1 MKRLIRI
8 FVIALVSIAMMV
20 PPVEA
25 QSRTTGNRNE
35 RSHSTQNSRP
45 NNSGRPSNSSGRP
58 GNNNNGHRPGN
69 NGGSNG
75 HRPGN
80 NNPGRP
86 GNNNNGHRPGNN
98 GGSNGHRPGNNN
110 PGRPGNNNNGHRPG
124 NNGGNNGHRPGG
136 NNNGHRPGNNGHN
149 PGRPGHGG
157 YNPGRPHR
165 PGGDYR
171 PNRPHRPHRP
181 TVIVPPHRP
190 HRPPMRPWSRPVPPP
205 SWRPRPAAPVIASI
219 LGITFGTAI
228 NMSLDYL
235 INRGYTIDGHG
246 NDAVYLRD
254 VNEMSYYWPD
264 ATLYYGAGGL
274 ARSEFLYSTSFPDPM
289 RYNSL
294 YTRFNRTYGPPIN
307 IVRTGGVL
315 SATWFAPNRG
325 YVTIDY
331 RSQYSLGGELRYFT
345 TLTFG
350 L

>member
-45 NNSGRPSNSSGRP
+45 NNSGRPSNNS
-58 GNNNNGHRPGN
+58 
-69 NGGSNG
+69 
-75 HRPGN
+75 
-80 NNPGRP
+80 GRP

-124 NNGGNNGHRPGG
+124 NNGGNNGHRPGNNNPGRPGNNNNGHRPGNNGGNNGHRPGG
-136 NNNGHRPGNNGHN
+136 NNNGHRPGNNN

-171 PNRPHRPHRP
+171 PNRPHRP

-235 INRGYTIDGHG
+235 INRGYTIDGYG

>member
-20 PPVEA
+20 PPIEA

-69 NGGSNG
+69 NNT
-75 HRPGN
+75 
-80 NNPGRP
+80 GRP

-110 PGRPGNNNNGHRPG
+110 TGRPGN
-124 NNGGNNGHRPGG
+124 

-157 YNPGRPHR
+157 YNPGHPHR

-171 PNRPHRPHRP
+171 PNRPNRPHRP

-235 INRGYTIDGHG
+235 INRGYTIDGYG

-274 ARSEFLYSTSFPDPM
+274 ARSEFLYSTSYPDPM

-331 RSQYSLGGELRYFT
+331 RSQYSLGGDLRYFT

>member
-20 PPVEA
+20 PPIEA

-35 RSHSTQNSRP
+35 RPHSTQNSRP

-69 NGGSNG
+69 NGGNNG

-124 NNGGNNGHRPGG
+124 NNG
-136 NNNGHRPGNNGHN
+136 HN

-171 PNRPHRPHRP
+171 PNRPNRPHRP

-235 INRGYTIDGHG
+235 INRGYTIDGYG

-274 ARSEFLYSTSFPDPM
+274 ARSEFLYSTSYPDPM

-331 RSQYSLGGELRYFT
+331 RSQYSLGGDLRYFT

>member
-1 MKRLIRI
+1 
-8 FVIALVSIAMMV
+8 
-20 PPVEA
+20 
-25 QSRTTGNRNE
+25 
-35 RSHSTQNSRP
+35 
-45 NNSGRPSNSSGRP
+45 
-58 GNNNNGHRPGN
+58 
-69 NGGSNG
+69 
-75 HRPGN
+75 
-80 NNPGRP
+80 
-86 GNNNNGHRPGNN
+86 
-98 GGSNGHRPGNNN
+98 
-110 PGRPGNNNNGHRPG
+110 
-124 NNGGNNGHRPGG
+124 
-136 NNNGHRPGNNGHN
+136 
-149 PGRPGHGG
+149 
-157 YNPGRPHR
+157 
-165 PGGDYR
+165 
-171 PNRPHRPHRP
+171 
-181 TVIVPPHRP
+181 
-190 HRPPMRPWSRPVPPP
+190 MRPWSRPVPPP

-235 INRGYTIDGHG
+235 INRGYTIDGYG

-274 ARSEFLYSTSFPDPM
+274 ARSEFLYSTSYPDPM

-307 IVRTGGVL
+307 IVRTSGVL

>member
-20 PPVEA
+20 PPIEA

-69 NGGSNG
+69 NGGNNG

-86 GNNNNGHRPGNN
+86 GNNNNGRRPGNN

-110 PGRPGNNNNGHRPG
+110 PGRPGN
-124 NNGGNNGHRPGG
+124 

-171 PNRPHRPHRP
+171 PNRPNRPHRP

-235 INRGYTIDGHG
+235 INRGYTIDGYG

-274 ARSEFLYSTSFPDPM
+274 ARSEFLYSTSYPDPM

-331 RSQYSLGGELRYFT
+331 RSQYSLGGDLRYFT

>member
-20 PPVEA
+20 PPIEA

-58 GNNNNGHRPGN
+58 GNNN
-69 NGGSNG
+69 NG

-124 NNGGNNGHRPGG
+124 NNG
-136 NNNGHRPGNNGHN
+136 HN

-171 PNRPHRPHRP
+171 PNRPNRPHRP

-235 INRGYTIDGHG
+235 INRGYTIDGYG

-274 ARSEFLYSTSFPDPM
+274 ARSEFLYSTSYPDPM

-331 RSQYSLGGELRYFT
+331 RSQYSLGGDLRYFT

>member
-20 PPVEA
+20 PPIEA

-69 NGGSNG
+69 NG

-86 GNNNNGHRPGNN
+86 GNNNGHRPGNN

-124 NNGGNNGHRPGG
+124 NNGHNPG
-136 NNNGHRPGNNGHN
+136 RPGNNGH
-149 PGRPGHGG
+149 
-157 YNPGRPHR
+157 NPGRPHR

-171 PNRPHRPHRP
+171 PNRPNRPHRP

-235 INRGYTIDGHG
+235 INRGYTIDGYG

-274 ARSEFLYSTSFPDPM
+274 ARSEFLYSTSYPDPM

-331 RSQYSLGGELRYFT
+331 RSQYSLGGDLRYFT

>member
-20 PPVEA
+20 PPIEA

-69 NGGSNG
+69 NGGNNG

-124 NNGGNNGHRPGG
+124 NNG
-136 NNNGHRPGNNGHN
+136 HN

-157 YNPGRPHR
+157 YNRGRPHR

-171 PNRPHRPHRP
+171 PHRPNRPHRP

-190 HRPPMRPWSRPVPPP
+190 HRPPMRPCSRPVPPP

-235 INRGYTIDGHG
+235 INRGYTIDGYG

-274 ARSEFLYSTSFPDPM
+274 ARSEFLYSTSYPDPM

-331 RSQYSLGGELRYFT
+331 RSQYSLGGDLRYFT

>member
-20 PPVEA
+20 PPIEA

-69 NGGSNG
+69 NGGNNG

-124 NNGGNNGHRPGG
+124 NNG
-136 NNNGHRPGNNGHN
+136 HN

-171 PNRPHRPHRP
+171 PNRPNRPHRP

-235 INRGYTIDGHG
+235 INRGYTIDGYG

-274 ARSEFLYSTSFPDPM
+274 ARSEFLYSTSYPDPM

-331 RSQYSLGGELRYFT
+331 RSQYSLGGDLRYFT
-345 TLTFG
+345 TLTDRKSVV
-350 L
+350 

>member
-98 GGSNGHRPGNNN
+98 G
-110 PGRPGNNNNGHRPG
+110 
-124 NNGGNNGHRPGG
+124 
-136 NNNGHRPGNNGHN
+136 HN

-171 PNRPHRPHRP
+171 PNRPHRP

-235 INRGYTIDGHG
+235 INRGYTIDGYG

>member
-20 PPVEA
+20 PPIEA

-69 NGGSNG
+69 NGGNNG

-86 GNNNNGHRPGNN
+86 GN
-98 GGSNGHRPGNNN
+98 
-110 PGRPGNNNNGHRPG
+110 
-124 NNGGNNGHRPGG
+124 

-171 PNRPHRPHRP
+171 PNRPHRP

-235 INRGYTIDGHG
+235 INRGYTIDGYG

-274 ARSEFLYSTSFPDPM
+274 ARSEFLYSTSYPDPM

>member
-20 PPVEA
+20 PPIEA

-58 GNNNNGHRPGN
+58 GNNN
-69 NGGSNG
+69 NG

-124 NNGGNNGHRPGG
+124 NNG
-136 NNNGHRPGNNGHN
+136 HN

-157 YNPGRPHR
+157 YNPGRPNRPGGDYRPHR

-171 PNRPHRPHRP
+171 PNRPNRPHRP

-235 INRGYTIDGHG
+235 INRGYTIDGYG

-274 ARSEFLYSTSFPDPM
+274 ARSEFLYSTSYPDPM

-331 RSQYSLGGELRYFT
+331 RSQYSLGGDLRYFT

>member
-20 PPVEA
+20 PPIEA

-69 NGGSNG
+69 NGGNNG

-124 NNGGNNGHRPGG
+124 NNNNGHRPGN

-171 PNRPHRPHRP
+171 PNRPNRPHRP

-235 INRGYTIDGHG
+235 INRGYTIDGYG

-274 ARSEFLYSTSFPDPM
+274 ARSEFLYSTSYPDPM

-331 RSQYSLGGELRYFT
+331 RSQYSLGGDLRYFT

>member
-20 PPVEA
+20 PPIEA

-58 GNNNNGHRPGN
+58 GNNN
-69 NGGSNG
+69 NG

-124 NNGGNNGHRPGG
+124 NNG
-136 NNNGHRPGNNGHN
+136 HN

-157 YNPGRPHR
+157 YNPGHPHR

-171 PNRPHRPHRP
+171 PNRPHRP

-235 INRGYTIDGHG
+235 INRGYTIDGYG

-274 ARSEFLYSTSFPDPM
+274 ARSEFLYSTSYPDPM

-331 RSQYSLGGELRYFT
+331 RSQYSLGGDLRYFT

>member
-8 FVIALVSIAMMV
+8 FVIALVSIAMML
-20 PPVEA
+20 PPIEA

-69 NGGSNG
+69 NGGNNG

-124 NNGGNNGHRPGG
+124 NNG
-136 NNNGHRPGNNGHN
+136 HN

-171 PNRPHRPHRP
+171 PNRPNRPHRP

-190 HRPPMRPWSRPVPPP
+190 HRPPMRPWSRPVRPP

-235 INRGYTIDGHG
+235 INRGYTIDGYG

-274 ARSEFLYSTSFPDPM
+274 ARSEFLYSTSYPDPM

-331 RSQYSLGGELRYFT
+331 RSQYSLGGDLRYFT

>member
-20 PPVEA
+20 PPIEA

-69 NGGSNG
+69 NGGNNG

-86 GNNNNGHRPGNN
+86 GN
-98 GGSNGHRPGNNN
+98 
-110 PGRPGNNNNGHRPG
+110 
-124 NNGGNNGHRPGG
+124 

-171 PNRPHRPHRP
+171 PNRPNRPNRPHRP

-235 INRGYTIDGHG
+235 INRGYTIDGYG

-274 ARSEFLYSTSFPDPM
+274 ARSEFLYSTSYPDPM

-331 RSQYSLGGELRYFT
+331 RSQYSLGGDLRYFT

>member
-20 PPVEA
+20 PPIEA

-69 NGGSNG
+69 NGGNNG

-110 PGRPGNNNNGHRPG
+110 PGRPGNNKTA
-124 NNGGNNGHRPGG
+124 
-136 NNNGHRPGNNGHN
+136 HRPGNNGHN

-171 PNRPHRPHRP
+171 PHRPNRPHRP

-235 INRGYTIDGHG
+235 INRGYTIDGYG

-274 ARSEFLYSTSFPDPM
+274 ARSEFLYSTSYPDPM

-331 RSQYSLGGELRYFT
+331 RSQYSLGGDLRYFT

>member
-20 PPVEA
+20 PPIEA

-69 NGGSNG
+69 NG

-124 NNGGNNGHRPGG
+124 NNG
-136 NNNGHRPGNNGHN
+136 HN

-171 PNRPHRPHRP
+171 PNRPNRPNRPHRP

-235 INRGYTIDGHG
+235 INRGYTIDGYG

-274 ARSEFLYSTSFPDPM
+274 ARSEFLYSTSYPDPM

-331 RSQYSLGGELRYFT
+331 RSQYSLGGDLRYFT

>member
-69 NGGSNG
+69 NGGNNG

-86 GNNNNGHRPGNN
+86 GN
-98 GGSNGHRPGNNN
+98 
-110 PGRPGNNNNGHRPG
+110 
-124 NNGGNNGHRPGG
+124 

-171 PNRPHRPHRP
+171 PNRPHRP

-235 INRGYTIDGHG
+235 INRGYTIDGYG

>member
-20 PPVEA
+20 PPIEA

-69 NGGSNG
+69 NGGNNG

-86 GNNNNGHRPGNN
+86 GN
-98 GGSNGHRPGNNN
+98 
-110 PGRPGNNNNGHRPG
+110 
-124 NNGGNNGHRPGG
+124 

-171 PNRPHRPHRP
+171 PHRPKRPHRP

-235 INRGYTIDGHG
+235 INRGYTIDGYG

-274 ARSEFLYSTSFPDPM
+274 ARSEFLYSTSYPDPM

-331 RSQYSLGGELRYFT
+331 RSQYSLGGDLRYFT

>member
-20 PPVEA
+20 PPIEA

-69 NGGSNG
+69 NGGNNG

-86 GNNNNGHRPGNN
+86 GNNNNGHRLGNN

-110 PGRPGNNNNGHRPG
+110 PGRLGN
-124 NNGGNNGHRPGG
+124 

-171 PNRPHRPHRP
+171 PNRPNRPHRP

-235 INRGYTIDGHG
+235 INRGYTIDGYG

-274 ARSEFLYSTSFPDPM
+274 ARSEFLYSTSYPDPM

-331 RSQYSLGGELRYFT
+331 RSQYSLGGDLRYFT

>member
-20 PPVEA
+20 PPIEA

-45 NNSGRPSNSSGRP
+45 NNSGRP
-58 GNNNNGHRPGN
+58 
-69 NGGSNG
+69 
-75 HRPGN
+75 
-80 NNPGRP
+80 
-86 GNNNNGHRPGNN
+86 
-98 GGSNGHRPGNNN
+98 
-110 PGRPGNNNNGHRPG
+110 GNNNNGHRPG
-124 NNGGNNGHRPGG
+124 NNGGNNGHRPGNNNPG
-136 NNNGHRPGNNGHN
+136 RPGNNNNGHRPGNNGHN

-171 PNRPHRPHRP
+171 PHRPNRPHRP

-235 INRGYTIDGHG
+235 INRGYTIDGYG

-274 ARSEFLYSTSFPDPM
+274 ARSEFLYSTSYPDPM

-331 RSQYSLGGELRYFT
+331 RSQYSLGGDLRYFT

>member
-20 PPVEA
+20 PPIEA

-69 NGGSNG
+69 NGGNNG

-124 NNGGNNGHRPGG
+124 NNG
-136 NNNGHRPGNNGHN
+136 HN

-171 PNRPHRPHRP
+171 PHRPNRPHRP

-235 INRGYTIDGHG
+235 INRGYTIDGYG

-274 ARSEFLYSTSFPDPM
+274 ARSEFLYSTSYPDPM

-331 RSQYSLGGELRYFT
+331 RSQYSLGGDLRYFT

>member
-20 PPVEA
+20 PPIEA

-69 NGGSNG
+69 N
-75 HRPGN
+75 
-80 NNPGRP
+80 NPGRP
-86 GNNNNGHRPGNN
+86 GN
-98 GGSNGHRPGNNN
+98 
-110 PGRPGNNNNGHRPG
+110 
-124 NNGGNNGHRPGG
+124 

-157 YNPGRPHR
+157 YNPGHPHR

-171 PNRPHRPHRP
+171 PNRPNRPHRP

-235 INRGYTIDGHG
+235 INRGYTIDGYG

-274 ARSEFLYSTSFPDPM
+274 ARSEFLYSTSYPDPM

-307 IVRTGGVL
+307 IVGTGGVL

-331 RSQYSLGGELRYFT
+331 RSQYSLGGDLRYFT

>member
-45 NNSGRPSNSSGRP
+45 NNSGRPSNNSGRP

-98 GGSNGHRPGNNN
+98 GGNNGHRPGNNN

-171 PNRPHRPHRP
+171 PNRPHRP

-235 INRGYTIDGHG
+235 INRGYTIDGYG

>member
-98 GGSNGHRPGNNN
+98 GGNNGHRPGNNN

-124 NNGGNNGHRPGG
+124 NNG
-136 NNNGHRPGNNGHN
+136 HN
-149 PGRPGHGG
+149 PGRPGHGGYNPGHGG

-171 PNRPHRPHRP
+171 PNRPHRP

-235 INRGYTIDGHG
+235 INRGYTIDGYG

>member
-98 GGSNGHRPGNNN
+98 GGNNGHRPGNNN

-124 NNGGNNGHRPGG
+124 NNGHNPGRPGNNGHNPG
-136 NNNGHRPGNNGHN
+136 RPGNNGHN

-171 PNRPHRPHRP
+171 PNRPHRP

-235 INRGYTIDGHG
+235 INRGYTIDGYG

-274 ARSEFLYSTSFPDPM
+274 ARSEFLYSTSYPDPI

>member
-20 PPVEA
+20 PPIEA

-58 GNNNNGHRPGN
+58 GNNN
-69 NGGSNG
+69 NG

-124 NNGGNNGHRPGG
+124 NNG
-136 NNNGHRPGNNGHN
+136 HN

-157 YNPGRPHR
+157 YNPGHPHR

-171 PNRPHRPHRP
+171 PNRPNRPHRP

-235 INRGYTIDGHG
+235 INRGYTIDGYG

-264 ATLYYGAGGL
+264 ATLYYGAGGF
-274 ARSEFLYSTSFPDPM
+274 ARSEFLYSTSYPDPM

-331 RSQYSLGGELRYFT
+331 RSQYSLGGDLRYFT

>member
-69 NGGSNG
+69 NGGNNG

-86 GNNNNGHRPGNN
+86 GN
-98 GGSNGHRPGNNN
+98 
-110 PGRPGNNNNGHRPG
+110 
-124 NNGGNNGHRPGG
+124 

-165 PGGDYR
+165 PSGDYR
-171 PNRPHRPHRP
+171 PNRPHRP

-235 INRGYTIDGHG
+235 INRGYTIDGYG

-274 ARSEFLYSTSFPDPM
+274 ARSEFLYSTSYPDPI

>member
-98 GGSNGHRPGNNN
+98 G
-110 PGRPGNNNNGHRPG
+110 
-124 NNGGNNGHRPGG
+124 
-136 NNNGHRPGNNGHN
+136 HN

-165 PGGDYR
+165 PSGDYR
-171 PNRPHRPHRP
+171 PNRPHRP

-235 INRGYTIDGHG
+235 INRGYTIDGYG

-274 ARSEFLYSTSFPDPM
+274 ARSEFLYSTSYPDPI

>member
-20 PPVEA
+20 PPIEA

-69 NGGSNG
+69 NGGNNG

-124 NNGGNNGHRPGG
+124 NNG
-136 NNNGHRPGNNGHN
+136 HN

-171 PNRPHRPHRP
+171 PNRPNRPHRP

-235 INRGYTIDGHG
+235 INRGYTIDGYG

-274 ARSEFLYSTSFPDPM
+274 ARSEFLYSTSYPDPM

-331 RSQYSLGGELRYFT
+331 RSQYSLGGDLRYFT

>member
-20 PPVEA
+20 PPIEA

-69 NGGSNG
+69 NGGNNG

-124 NNGGNNGHRPGG
+124 NNG
-136 NNNGHRPGNNGHN
+136 HN

-171 PNRPHRPHRP
+171 PNRPNRPHRP

-235 INRGYTIDGHG
+235 INRGYTIDGYG

-254 VNEMSYYWPD
+254 VNERSYYWPD

-274 ARSEFLYSTSFPDPM
+274 ARSEFLYSTSYPDPM

-331 RSQYSLGGELRYFT
+331 RSQYSLGGDLRYFT

>member
-20 PPVEA
+20 PPIEA

-69 NGGSNG
+69 NGG
-75 HRPGN
+75 
-80 NNPGRP
+80 
-86 GNNNNGHRPGNN
+86 NNGHRPGNN

-110 PGRPGNNNNGHRPG
+110 PGRPGN
-124 NNGGNNGHRPGG
+124 

-171 PNRPHRPHRP
+171 PNRPNRPHRP

-235 INRGYTIDGHG
+235 INRGYTIDGYG

-274 ARSEFLYSTSFPDPM
+274 ARSEFLYSTSYPDPM

-331 RSQYSLGGELRYFT
+331 RSQYSLGGDLRYFT

>member
-20 PPVEA
+20 PPIEA

-98 GGSNGHRPGNNN
+98 G
-110 PGRPGNNNNGHRPG
+110 
-124 NNGGNNGHRPGG
+124 
-136 NNNGHRPGNNGHN
+136 HN

-171 PNRPHRPHRP
+171 PNRPNRPHRP

-235 INRGYTIDGHG
+235 INRGYTIDGYG

-274 ARSEFLYSTSFPDPM
+274 ARSEFLYSTSYPDPM

-331 RSQYSLGGELRYFT
+331 RSQYSLGGDLRYFT

>member
-20 PPVEA
+20 PPIEA

-69 NGGSNG
+69 N
-75 HRPGN
+75 
-80 NNPGRP
+80 NPGRP
-86 GNNNNGHRPGNN
+86 GN
-98 GGSNGHRPGNNN
+98 
-110 PGRPGNNNNGHRPG
+110 
-124 NNGGNNGHRPGG
+124 

-171 PNRPHRPHRP
+171 PNRPNRPHRP
-181 TVIVPPHRP
+181 IVIVPPHRP

-235 INRGYTIDGHG
+235 INRGYTIDGYG

-274 ARSEFLYSTSFPDPM
+274 ARSEFLYSTSYPDPM

-331 RSQYSLGGELRYFT
+331 RSQYSLGGDLRYFT

>member
-20 PPVEA
+20 PPIEA

-58 GNNNNGHRPGN
+58 GNNNNGH
-69 NGGSNG
+69 
-75 HRPGN
+75 HPGN

-124 NNGGNNGHRPGG
+124 NNG
-136 NNNGHRPGNNGHN
+136 HN

-157 YNPGRPHR
+157 YNPGHPHR

-171 PNRPHRPHRP
+171 PNRPNRPHRP

-235 INRGYTIDGHG
+235 INRGYTIDGYG

-274 ARSEFLYSTSFPDPM
+274 ARSEFLYSTSYPDPM

-331 RSQYSLGGELRYFT
+331 RSQYSLGGDLRYFT

>member
-1 MKRLIRI
+1 MKRLISI

-20 PPVEA
+20 PPIEA

-69 NGGSNG
+69 NGGNNG

-86 GNNNNGHRPGNN
+86 GN
-98 GGSNGHRPGNNN
+98 
-110 PGRPGNNNNGHRPG
+110 
-124 NNGGNNGHRPGG
+124 

-171 PNRPHRPHRP
+171 PNRPNRPHRP

-235 INRGYTIDGHG
+235 INRGYTIDGYG

-274 ARSEFLYSTSFPDPM
+274 ARSEFLYSTSYPDPM

-331 RSQYSLGGELRYFT
+331 RSQYSLGGDLRYFT